1 MINLQLREIVFE
13 FIRECRRQEMD
24 YEEGLFSRLSMVDP
38 SITSWVKLP
47 AKNLSMME
55 SIPLVAEE
63 MISRLLA
70 SNWVGL
76 DDRQEIIKTVI
87 NQTKSVSSPCTEM
100 LIQESR
106 NLDSTDFLKIKQ
118 RKLQN
123 LGEFVQRVRGMMQQW

>member
-1 MINLQLREIVFE
+1 
-13 FIRECRRQEMD
+13 MD